1 VPQVFIDGKLIG
13 GSEALQGF
21 LDKNTRETSHARSA

>member
-13 GSEALQGF
+13 GSEALDEYLGTQQVAVA
-21 LDKNTRETSHARSA
+21 K